1 MSNSNN
7 ASSPKRLNERS
18 RMVTEGVAR
27 APNRS
32 MYYAMGYQEEDFVKP
47 MVGVANG
54 HSTITPCNSGLQKL
68 ADAAIAALESS
79 GAKAQVFGTP
89 TVSDGIGMGTEGMK
103 YSLVSREVIA
113 DSIEVCVNGLW
124 QDGVVVVG
132 GCDKNMPGGMIALA
146 RTNVPGIY
154 VYGGTIKAGHYK
166 GKDLNI
172 VSAFE
177 AVGEFTSGRLT
188 EEDLKGVEQNACP
201 GSGSCGGMY
210 TANTMSSSFEAL
222 GMSLPYSSTMSNIDQ
237 EKVDSA
243 AESARVLVEAIKKNI
258 RPRDIITKQS
268 LENAVSV
275 IMAVGGS
282 TNAVLHFLAIASAAE
297 IDWTI
302 DDFERIRKRVPVI
315 ADMKPSGTYLAP
327 DLHQAG
333 GIPQI
338 MKILLDGG
346 LLHGDCITI
355 SGQTIAE
362 VLKDIPS
369 KPRADQKVIRTLDNP
384 MYPHGHLAI
393 LKGNISPEGCVAKIT
408 GLKNPS
414 ITGPARVYNSEDDA
428 MAAIM
433 AQKIKAG
440 DVVVIRYEGP
450 KGGPG
455 MREML
460 APTSALVGQGLG
472 ESVGLITDG
481 RFSGGTWGMVVGHVA
496 PEAFVGGTI
505 ALIHEGDSITIDAH
519 HLLIQLNVDESE
531 IMKRRQAWSPPKSKY
546 TRGLLAKYA
555 RLVSSASK
563 GAVTDHNLG

>member
-1 MSNSNN
+1 M
-7 ASSPKRLNERS
+7 KRLNERS
-18 RMVTEGVAR
+18 RHVTEGVAR

-32 MYYAMGYQEEDFVKP
+32 MYYAMGYQEKDFSKP

-68 ADAAIAALESS
+68 ADAAIIALEEA

-103 YSLVSREVIA
+103 YSLISREVIA
-113 DSIEVCVNGLW
+113 DSIETCVNGLW
-124 QDGVVVVG
+124 QDGVVVIG
-132 GCDKNMPGGMIALA
+132 GCDKNMPGGMMAIA
-146 RTNVPGIY
+146 RTNVPAIY
-154 VYGGTIKAGHYK
+154 VYGGTIKPGHFK
-166 GKDLNI
+166 GKELNI

-177 AVGEFTSGRLT
+177 AVGEFTSGRLS
-188 EEDLKGVEQNACP
+188 EEDLKGVEQHACP

-222 GMSLPYSSTMSNIDQ
+222 GMSLPYSSTMSNVDE
-237 EKVDSA
+237 EKVASA
-243 AESARVLVEAIKKNI
+243 AESARVLVEAIKNNL
-258 RPRDIITKQS
+258 RPRDIITKKS
-268 LENAVSV
+268 IENAVSV

-282 TNAVLHFLAIASAAE
+282 TNAVLHYLAITSAAE

-302 DDFERIRKRVPVI
+302 DDFERIRKKVPVI
-315 ADMKPSGTYLAP
+315 VDMKPSGTYLAT
-327 DLHQAG
+327 DLHEAG
-333 GIPQI
+333 GIPQV

-346 LLHGDCITI
+346 LLHGDCMTIT
-355 SGQTIAE
+355 GKTIAE
-362 VLKDIPS
+362 VLKDVPS
-369 KPRADQKVIRTLDNP
+369 VPRADQKVIRTLDNP
-384 MYPHGHLAI
+384 MYKQGHLAI

-414 ITGPARVYNSEDDA
+414 ITGPARVFDSEDDA
-428 MAAIM
+428 MQAIM
-433 AQKIKAG
+433 AQKIKDG

-472 ESVGLITDG
+472 ETVGLITDG

-496 PEAFVGGTI
+496 PEAYVGGTI
-505 ALIHEGDSITIDAH
+505 ALIEEGDSVTIDAH
-519 HLLIQLNVDESE
+519 KLLIQLNVSE
-531 IMKRRQAWSPPKSKY
+531 EEIARRRAAWKKPKPRY

-555 RLVSSASK
+555 SLASTASK
-563 GAVTDHNLG
+563 GAVTDLDLDL